1 MQDYGDLF
9 ERHCINIKATG
20 KDQFIA
26 RCPFPLHEDRIP
38 SFSFDRKGLYRCHGC
53 GRKGNAVDFAK
64 HFGEDPK
71 PFYSDDYKKPNGLI
85 NNGKAT
91 FDKQKESKQVDVALM
106 KDMAEEF
113 AENLGENYDK
123 EYYAQRV
130 GHHKGRLVFPYFD
143 KDGNVDG
150 FKYHKPNMYTEGNM
164 SKRWYLEWMIEYYP
178 RDEFLII
185 AEGEKDVLTL
195 LHKGYYAVS
204 SSCGAR
210 TVPDILKVFKEFK
223 GIIICYDN
231 DEAGRDG
238 APPMAQAIY
247 DALGIICQIAKW
259 RDGLPDKYDI
269 SDDKDGKEFAFAMD
283 QGYEFRPNPTNS
295 KKGFRVIKMGD
306 IDNENFIKPQV
317 IVRNLVE
324 ESSLTLIA
332 GGTGVG
338 KSWMSINLAC
348 CVATG
353 QPLFGHFEIDKP
365 RKVLLTQ
372 FELTDGQFKNRF
384 DLMKGS
390 FQDSSMLISQNFN
403 YVVIGEALSFT
414 NQWDNIEEV
423 LSSGEYDNGVV
434 IVDNLYT
441 STDIST
447 SDNSELTTL
456 LSIMN
461 NLMKK
466 HNIALVVVAH
476 NNKGVDKEGC
486 ISLDHIQGGA
496 MLTRFAS
503 NIFQIQSS
511 TLSGDYRV
519 AKITKVRDEECN
531 LIEIPFKLYWDTST
545 YTFIKGEIIPKEKLH
560 FLEASERWEI
570 KLVWEIKSYEGM
582 RNNPEQGGI
591 WTRDDIWRF
600 LEAENG
606 WIRNASTDVKVS
618 RFLKRVCDWGLM
630 EKVSHN
636 QYRIITTEL
645 NDE

>member
-1 MQDYGDLF
+1 MTAMDLY
-9 ERHCINIKATG
+9 EKHIKKIKRSG
-20 KDQFIA
+20 NNNYVGL
-26 RCPFPLHEDRIP
+26 CPFHDDTHQSLGFNEI
-38 SFSFDRKGLYRCHGC
+38 GLYNCFTC
-53 GRKGNAVDFAK
+53 GAKGNAISMAK
-64 HFGEDPK
+64 HFNEDPR
-71 PFYSDDYKKPNGLI
+71 PFYDKPLI
-85 NNGKAT
+85 NNGGTMVKNKTVTPKADLT
-91 FDKQKESKQVDVALM
+91 DKAKEYWS
-106 KDMAEEF
+106 
-113 AENLGENYDK
+113 NLGIKAEDDT
-123 EYYAQRV
+123 YATMLLL
-130 GHHKGRLVFPYFD
+130 GKDEKGVRTFPYFD
-143 KDGNVDG
+143 EQDRVVGIKHHKSYWEGDGTL
-150 FKYHKPNMYTEGNM
+150 K
-164 SKRWYLEWMIEYYP
+164 WYGANRIHLF
-178 RDEFLII
+178 DEDEPIYI
-185 AEGEKDVLTL
+185 CEGEPDKNRLGRTGANVLC
-195 LHKGYYAVS
+195 S
-204 SSCGAR
+204 SGGAMSI
-210 TVPDILKVFKEFK
+210 PKPLPEFK
-223 GIIICYDN
+223 KFGVIIVLDN
-231 DEAGRDG
+231 DDAGRNG
-238 APPMAQAIY
+238 SLKCAQKIY
-247 DALGIICQIAKW
+247 DELGIICEIAQW
-259 RDGLPDKYDI
+259 RDGLPSGYDI
-269 SDDKDGKEFAFAMD
+269 SDDKDWKEFAFALD
-283 QGYEFRPNPTNS
+283 QRYEFRPNPTNS
-295 KKGFRVIKMGD
+295 KKGFRVINMGD
-306 IDNENFIKPQV
+306 IDKENFIKPQV

-365 RKVLLTQ
+365 RKALLTQ

-390 FQDSSMLISQNFN
+390 FQSWNTLIAKNFE

-434 IVDNLYT
+434 IIDNLYT

-456 LSIMN
+456 LSKMN
-461 NLMKK
+461 YIMKK
-466 HNIALVVVAH
+466 YNVALVVVAH

-545 YTFIKGEIIPKEKLH
+545 YTFIKGEIISREKLH

-570 KLVWEIKSYEGM
+570 ELVRDMKSYEGTG
-582 RNNPEQGGI
+582 NNPPEGGI
-591 WTRDDIWRF
+591 WKRDDIWRF
-600 LEAENG
+600 LELEG
-606 WIRNASTDVKVS
+606 WTRSASTDVKVS

-630 EKVSHN
+630 DKVSHN
-636 QYRIITTEL
+636 HHRIITTEL

>member
-1 MQDYGDLF
+1 MVNEMTAMDLY
-9 ERHCINIKATG
+9 EKHIKKIKRSG
-20 KDQFIA
+20 NNNYVGL
-26 RCPFPLHEDRIP
+26 CPFHDDTHQSLGFNEI
-38 SFSFDRKGLYRCHGC
+38 GLYNCFTC
-53 GRKGNAVDFAK
+53 GAKGNAISMAK
-64 HFGEDPK
+64 HFNEDPR
-71 PFYSDDYKKPNGLI
+71 PFYDKPLI
-85 NNGKAT
+85 NNGGTMVKNKTVTPKADLT
-91 FDKQKESKQVDVALM
+91 DKAKEYWS
-106 KDMAEEF
+106 
-113 AENLGENYDK
+113 NLGIKAEDDT
-123 EYYAQRV
+123 YATMLLL
-130 GHHKGRLVFPYFD
+130 GKDEKGVRTFPYFD
-143 KDGNVDG
+143 EQDRVVGIKHHKSYWEGDGTL
-150 FKYHKPNMYTEGNM
+150 K
-164 SKRWYLEWMIEYYP
+164 WYGANQIHLF
-178 RDEFLII
+178 DEDEPIYI
-185 AEGEKDVLTL
+185 CEGEPDKNRLGRTGANVLC
-195 LHKGYYAVS
+195 S
-204 SSCGAR
+204 SGGAMSI
-210 TVPDILKVFKEFK
+210 PKPLPEFK
-223 GIIICYDN
+223 KFGVIIVLDN
-231 DEAGRDG
+231 DDAGRNG
-238 APPMAQAIY
+238 SLKCAQKIY
-247 DALGIICQIAKW
+247 DELGIICEIAQW
-259 RDGLPDKYDI
+259 RDGLPSGYDI
-269 SDDKDGKEFAFAMD
+269 SDDKDWKEFAFALD
-283 QGYEFRPNPTNS
+283 QRYEFRPNPTNS
-295 KKGFRVIKMGD
+295 KKGFRVINMGD
-306 IDNENFIKPQV
+306 IDKENFIKPQV

-365 RKVLLTQ
+365 RKALLTQ

-390 FQDSSMLISQNFN
+390 FQSWNTLIAKNFE

-434 IVDNLYT
+434 IIDNLYT

-456 LSIMN
+456 LSKMN
-461 NLMKK
+461 YIMKK
-466 HNIALVVVAH
+466 YNVALVVVAH

-545 YTFIKGEIIPKEKLH
+545 YTFIKGEIISREKLH

-570 KLVWEIKSYEGM
+570 ELVRDMKSYEGTG
-582 RNNPEQGGI
+582 NNPPEGGI
-591 WTRDDIWRF
+591 WKRDDIWRF
-600 LEAENG
+600 LELEG
-606 WIRNASTDVKVS
+606 WTRSASTDVKVS

-630 EKVSHN
+630 DKVSHN
-636 QYRIITTEL
+636 HHRIITTEL

>member
-1 MQDYGDLF
+1 MVNEMTAMDLY
-9 ERHCINIKATG
+9 EKHIKKIKRSG
-20 KDQFIA
+20 NNNYVGL
-26 RCPFPLHEDRIP
+26 CPFHDDTHQSLGFNEI
-38 SFSFDRKGLYRCHGC
+38 GLYNCFTC
-53 GRKGNAVDFAK
+53 GAKGNAISMAK
-64 HFGEDPK
+64 HFNEDPR
-71 PFYSDDYKKPNGLI
+71 PFYDKPLI
-85 NNGKAT
+85 NNGGTMVKNKT
-91 FDKQKESKQVDVALM
+91 VTPKPDLTDK
-106 KDMAEEF
+106 AEEY

-130 GHHKGRLVFPYFD
+130 GHHKGGLVFPYFD

-150 FKYHKPNMYTEGNM
+150 LKYHKPNLHTEGNM
-164 SKRWYLEWMIEYYP
+164 SKRWYLEWLMEYYP
-178 RDEFLII
+178 RDEFLFI
-185 AEGEKDVLTL
+185 AEGETDALTL
-195 LHKGYYAVS
+195 LNRKYSVIS
-204 SSCGAR
+204 SSGGCQSI
-210 TVPDILKVFKEFK
+210 PLILKILKEFK
-223 GIIICYDN
+223 GIIIFYDN
-231 DEAGRDG
+231 DDAGRRG
-238 APPMAQAIY
+238 AEKLAQAIY

-259 RDGLPDKYDI
+259 REGLPDKYDI
-269 SDDKDGKEFAFAMD
+269 SDDIDGKEFAFAMD
-283 QGYEFRPNPTNS
+283 QRYEFRPNPTNS
-295 KKGFRVIKMGD
+295 KKGFRVINMGD
-306 IDNENFIKPQV
+306 IDKENFIKPQV

-365 RKVLLTQ
+365 RKALLTQ

-390 FQDSSMLISQNFN
+390 FQSWNTLIAKNFE

-434 IVDNLYT
+434 IIDNLYT

-456 LSIMN
+456 LSKMN
-461 NLMKK
+461 YIMKK
-466 HNIALVVVAH
+466 YNVALVVVAH

-545 YTFIKGEIIPKEKLH
+545 YTFIKGEIISREKLH

-570 KLVWEIKSYEGM
+570 ELVRDMKSYEGTG
-582 RNNPEQGGI
+582 NNPPEGGI
-591 WTRDDIWRF
+591 WKRDDIWRF
-600 LEAENG
+600 LELEG
-606 WIRNASTDVKVS
+606 WTRSASTDVKVS

-630 EKVSHN
+630 DKVSHN
-636 QYRIITTEL
+636 HHRIITTEL

>member
-1 MQDYGDLF
+1 MS
-9 ERHCINIKATG
+9 I
-20 KDQFIA
+20 
-26 RCPFPLHEDRIP
+26 
-38 SFSFDRKGLYRCHGC
+38 
-53 GRKGNAVDFAK
+53 
-64 HFGEDPK
+64 PK
-71 PFYSDDYKKPNGLI
+71 PLP
-85 NNGKAT
+85 
-91 FDKQKESKQVDVALM
+91 
-106 KDMAEEF
+106 
-113 AENLGENYDK
+113 
-123 EYYAQRV
+123 
-130 GHHKGRLVFPYFD
+130 
-143 KDGNVDG
+143 
-150 FKYHKPNMYTEGNM
+150 
-164 SKRWYLEWMIEYYP
+164 
-178 RDEFLII
+178 
-185 AEGEKDVLTL
+185 
-195 LHKGYYAVS
+195 
-204 SSCGAR
+204 
-210 TVPDILKVFKEFK
+210 EFK
-223 GIIICYDN
+223 KFGVIIVLDN
-231 DEAGRDG
+231 DDAGRNG
-238 APPMAQAIY
+238 SLKCAQKIY
-247 DALGIICQIAKW
+247 DELGIICEIAKW
-259 RDGLPDKYDI
+259 RDGLPSGYDI
-269 SDDKDGKEFAFAMD
+269 SDDMDWKEFELAIE
-283 QGYEFRPNPTNS
+283 QRYEFRPKPTNS

-348 CVATG
+348 CIATG
-353 QPLFGHFEIDKP
+353 QPLFGHFETDKP

-390 FQDSSMLISQNFN
+390 FQSSSTLIDENFD

-414 NQWDNIEEV
+414 NQWDNIEAV
-423 LSSGEYDNGVV
+423 LSGGEYDNGVV

-441 STDIST
+441 STDISM
-447 SDNSELTTL
+447 SDNSEITIL
-456 LSIMN
+456 LSKMN
-461 NLMKK
+461 YLMKK
-466 HNIALVVVAH
+466 YNIALVVIAH

-531 LIEIPFKLYWDTST
+531 LLEIPFKLYWDAST

-582 RNNPEQGGI
+582 GNNPEQGGI

-606 WIRNASTDVKVS
+606 WIRNASNEVKVT
-618 RFLKRVCDWGLM
+618 RFLKRVCDWGLL

-636 QYRIITTEL
+636 QYRIITAEL

>member
-1 MQDYGDLF
+1 MANEVTAMDLY
-9 ERHCINIKATG
+9 EKHIKKIKRSG
-20 KDQFIA
+20 NNNYVGL
-26 RCPFPLHEDRIP
+26 CPFHNDTHQSLGFNEI
-38 SFSFDRKGLYRCHGC
+38 GLYNCFTC
-53 GRKGNAVDFAK
+53 GAKGNAISMAK
-64 HFGEDPK
+64 HFNEDPR
-71 PFYSDDYKKPNGLI
+71 PFYDKPLI
-85 NNGKAT
+85 NNGGTTVKNKTVTPKADLT
-91 FDKQKESKQVDVALM
+91 DKAKEYWS
-106 KDMAEEF
+106 
-113 AENLGENYDK
+113 NLGIKAEDDT
-123 EYYAQRV
+123 YATMLLL
-130 GHHKGRLVFPYFD
+130 GKDEKGVRTFPYFD
-143 KDGNVDG
+143 EQDRVVGIKHHKSYWEGDGTL
-150 FKYHKPNMYTEGNM
+150 K
-164 SKRWYLEWMIEYYP
+164 WYGANQIHLF
-178 RDEFLII
+178 DEDEPIYI
-185 AEGEKDVLTL
+185 CEGEPDTNRLNRTGANVLC
-195 LHKGYYAVS
+195 S
-204 SSCGAR
+204 SGGAMSI
-210 TVPDILKVFKEFK
+210 PKPLPEFK
-223 GIIICYDN
+223 KFGVIIVLDN
-231 DEAGRDG
+231 DDAGRNG
-238 APPMAQAIY
+238 SLKCAQKIY
-247 DALGIICQIAKW
+247 DELGIICEIAKW
-259 RDGLPDKYDI
+259 RDGLPSGYDI
-269 SDDKDGKEFAFAMD
+269 SDDMDWKEFELAIE
-283 QGYEFRPNPTNS
+283 QRYEFRPKPTNS

-348 CVATG
+348 CIATG
-353 QPLFGHFEIDKP
+353 QPLFGHFETDKP

-390 FQDSSMLISQNFN
+390 FQSSSTLIDENFD

-414 NQWDNIEEV
+414 NQWDNIEAV
-423 LSSGEYDNGVV
+423 LSGGEYDNGVV

-441 STDIST
+441 STDISM
-447 SDNSELTTL
+447 SDNSEITIL
-456 LSIMN
+456 LSKMN
-461 NLMKK
+461 YLMKK
-466 HNIALVVVAH
+466 YNIALVVIAH

-531 LIEIPFKLYWDTST
+531 LLEIPFKLYWDAST

-582 RNNPEQGGI
+582 GNNPEQGGI

-606 WIRNASTDVKVS
+606 WIRNASNEVKVT
-618 RFLKRVCDWGLM
+618 RFLKRVCDWGLL

-636 QYRIITTEL
+636 QYRIITAEL

>member
-1 MQDYGDLF
+1 MVNEMEVMDLF
-9 ERHCINIKATG
+9 QKHVENVRPSGNNNYVG
-20 KDQFIA
+20 L
-26 RCPFPLHEDRIP
+26 CPYHDDSKH
-38 SFSFDRKGLYRCHGC
+38 SFSFKGDSVGKFVCFAC
-53 GRKGNAVDFAK
+53 GAKGNAIKFAQDM
-64 HFGEDPK
+64 GEDPR
-71 PFYSDDYKKPNGLI
+71 PFYDKPLI
-85 NNGKAT
+85 NNGGTAIKTQRKRRKTDLTDKA
-91 FDKQKESKQVDVALM
+91 KEYWS
-106 KDMAEEF
+106 
-113 AENLGENYDK
+113 NLGIKAEDDT
-123 EYYAQRV
+123 YATMLLL
-130 GHHKGRLVFPYFD
+130 GKDEKGVRTFPYFD
-143 KDGNVDG
+143 EQDRVVGIKHHKSYWEGDGTL
-150 FKYHKPNMYTEGNM
+150 K
-164 SKRWYLEWMIEYYP
+164 WYGANRIHLF
-178 RDEFLII
+178 DEDEPIYI
-185 AEGEKDVLTL
+185 CEGEPDKNRLGRTGANVLC
-195 LHKGYYAVS
+195 S
-204 SSCGAR
+204 SGGAMSI
-210 TVPDILKVFKEFK
+210 PKPLPEFK
-223 GIIICYDN
+223 KFGVIIVLDN
-231 DEAGRDG
+231 DDAGRNG
-238 APPMAQAIY
+238 SLKCAQKIY
-247 DALGIICQIAKW
+247 DELGIICEIAKW
-259 RDGLPDKYDI
+259 RDGLPSGYDI
-269 SDDKDGKEFAFAMD
+269 SDDMDWKEFELAIE
-283 QGYEFRPNPTNS
+283 QRYEFRPKPTNS

-348 CVATG
+348 CIATG
-353 QPLFGHFEIDKP
+353 QPLFGHFETDKP

-390 FQDSSMLISQNFN
+390 FQSSSTLIDENFD

-414 NQWDNIEEV
+414 NQWDNIEAV
-423 LSSGEYDNGVV
+423 LSGGEYDNGVV

-441 STDIST
+441 STDISM
-447 SDNSELTTL
+447 SDNSEITIL
-456 LSIMN
+456 LSKMN
-461 NLMKK
+461 YLMKK
-466 HNIALVVVAH
+466 YNIALVVIAH

-531 LIEIPFKLYWDTST
+531 LLEIPFKLYWDAST

-582 RNNPEQGGI
+582 GNNPEQGGI

-606 WIRNASTDVKVS
+606 WIRNASNEVKVT
-618 RFLKRVCDWGLM
+618 RFLKRVCDWGLL

-636 QYRIITTEL
+636 QYRIITAEL

>member
-1 MQDYGDLF
+1 MTAMDLY
-9 ERHCINIKATG
+9 EKHIKKIKRSG
-20 KDQFIA
+20 NNNYVGL
-26 RCPFPLHEDRIP
+26 CPFHDDTHQSLGFNEI
-38 SFSFDRKGLYRCHGC
+38 GLYNCFTC
-53 GRKGNAVDFAK
+53 GAKGNAISMAK
-64 HFGEDPK
+64 HFNEDPR
-71 PFYSDDYKKPNGLI
+71 PFYDKPLI
-85 NNGKAT
+85 NNGGTTVKNKTVTPKADLT
-91 FDKQKESKQVDVALM
+91 DKAKEYWS
-106 KDMAEEF
+106 
-113 AENLGENYDK
+113 NLGIKAEDDT
-123 EYYAQRV
+123 YATMLLL
-130 GHHKGRLVFPYFD
+130 GKDEKGVRTFPYFD
-143 KDGNVDG
+143 EQDRVVGIKHHKSYWEGDGTL
-150 FKYHKPNMYTEGNM
+150 K
-164 SKRWYLEWMIEYYP
+164 WYGANQIHLF
-178 RDEFLII
+178 DEDEPIYI
-185 AEGEKDVLTL
+185 CEGEPDTNRLNRTGANVLC
-195 LHKGYYAVS
+195 S
-204 SSCGAR
+204 SGGAMSI
-210 TVPDILKVFKEFK
+210 PKPLPEFK
-223 GIIICYDN
+223 KFGVIIVLDN
-231 DEAGRDG
+231 DDAGRNG
-238 APPMAQAIY
+238 SLKCAQKIY
-247 DALGIICQIAKW
+247 DELGIICEIAKW
-259 RDGLPDKYDI
+259 RDGLPSGYDI
-269 SDDKDGKEFAFAMD
+269 SDDMDWKEFELAIE
-283 QGYEFRPNPTNS
+283 QRYEFRPKPTNS
-295 KKGFRVIKMGD
+295 KKGFRVINMGD
-306 IDNENFIKPQV
+306 IDKENFIKPQV

-365 RKVLLTQ
+365 RKALLTQ

-390 FQDSSMLISQNFN
+390 FQSSSTLIDENFD

-414 NQWDNIEEV
+414 NQWDNIEAV
-423 LSSGEYDNGVV
+423 LSGGEYDNGVV

-441 STDIST
+441 STDISM
-447 SDNSELTTL
+447 SDNSEITIL
-456 LSIMN
+456 LSKMN
-461 NLMKK
+461 YLMKK
-466 HNIALVVVAH
+466 YNIALVVIAH

-531 LIEIPFKLYWDTST
+531 LLEIPFKLYWDAST

-582 RNNPEQGGI
+582 GNNPEQGGI

-606 WIRNASTDVKVS
+606 WIRNASNEVKVT

>member
-1 MQDYGDLF
+1 MVSEMEVMDLF
-9 ERHCINIKATG
+9 QKHVENIRQSG
-20 KDQFIA
+20 NDNHVGL
-26 RCPFPLHEDRIP
+26 CPYHDDSKS
-38 SFSFDRKGLYRCHGC
+38 SFSFKGDNTGKFVCFAC
-53 GRKGNAVDFAK
+53 GAKGNAIKFAQDM
-64 HFGEDPK
+64 GEDPR
-71 PFYSDDYKKPNGLI
+71 PFYDKPLI
-85 NNGKAT
+85 NNGGTAIKTQRKRRKTDLTDKA
-91 FDKQKESKQVDVALM
+91 KEYWS
-106 KDMAEEF
+106 
-113 AENLGENYDK
+113 NLGIKAEDDT
-123 EYYAQRV
+123 YATMLLL
-130 GHHKGRLVFPYFD
+130 GKDEKGVRTFPYFD
-143 KDGNVDG
+143 EQDRVVGIKHHKSYWEGDGTL
-150 FKYHKPNMYTEGNM
+150 K
-164 SKRWYLEWMIEYYP
+164 WYGANRIHLF
-178 RDEFLII
+178 DEDEPIYI
-185 AEGEKDVLTL
+185 CEGEPDKNRLGRTGANVLC
-195 LHKGYYAVS
+195 S
-204 SSCGAR
+204 SGGAMSI
-210 TVPDILKVFKEFK
+210 PKPLPEFK
-223 GIIICYDN
+223 KFGVIIVLDN
-231 DEAGRDG
+231 DDAGRNG
-238 APPMAQAIY
+238 SLKCAQKIY
-247 DALGIICQIAKW
+247 DELGIICEIAKW
-259 RDGLPDKYDI
+259 RDGLPSGYDI
-269 SDDKDGKEFAFAMD
+269 SDDMDWKEFELAIE
-283 QGYEFRPNPTNS
+283 QRYEFRPKPTNS

-348 CVATG
+348 CIATG
-353 QPLFGHFEIDKP
+353 QPLFGHFETDKP

-390 FQDSSMLISQNFN
+390 FQSSSTLIDENFD

-414 NQWDNIEEV
+414 NQWDNIEAV
-423 LSSGEYDNGVV
+423 LSGGEYDNGVV

-441 STDIST
+441 STDISM
-447 SDNSELTTL
+447 SDNSEITIL
-456 LSIMN
+456 LSKMN
-461 NLMKK
+461 YLMKK
-466 HNIALVVVAH
+466 YNIALVVIAH

-531 LIEIPFKLYWDTST
+531 LLEIPFKLYWDAST

-582 RNNPEQGGI
+582 GNNPEQGGI

-606 WIRNASTDVKVS
+606 WIRNASNEVKVT
-618 RFLKRVCDWGLM
+618 RFLKRVCDWGLL

-636 QYRIITTEL
+636 QYRIITAEL

>member
-1 MQDYGDLF
+1 MTAMDLY
-9 ERHCINIKATG
+9 EKHIKKIKRSG
-20 KDQFIA
+20 NNNYVGL
-26 RCPFPLHEDRIP
+26 CPFHDDTHQSLGFNEI
-38 SFSFDRKGLYRCHGC
+38 GLYNCFTC
-53 GRKGNAVDFAK
+53 GAKGNAISMAK
-64 HFGEDPK
+64 HFNEDPR
-71 PFYSDDYKKPNGLI
+71 PFYDKPLI
-85 NNGKAT
+85 NNGGTMVKNKTVTPKADLT
-91 FDKQKESKQVDVALM
+91 DKAKEYWS
-106 KDMAEEF
+106 
-113 AENLGENYDK
+113 NLGIKAEDDT
-123 EYYAQRV
+123 YATMLLL
-130 GHHKGRLVFPYFD
+130 GKDEKGVRTFPYFD
-143 KDGNVDG
+143 EQDRVVGIKHHKSYWEGDGTL
-150 FKYHKPNMYTEGNM
+150 K
-164 SKRWYLEWMIEYYP
+164 WYGANQIHLF
-178 RDEFLII
+178 DEDEPIYI
-185 AEGEKDVLTL
+185 CEGEPDTNRLNRTGANVLC
-195 LHKGYYAVS
+195 S
-204 SSCGAR
+204 SGGAMSI
-210 TVPDILKVFKEFK
+210 PKPLPEFK
-223 GIIICYDN
+223 KFGVIIVLDN
-231 DEAGRDG
+231 DDAGRNG
-238 APPMAQAIY
+238 SLKCAQKIY
-247 DALGIICQIAKW
+247 DELGIICEIAKW
-259 RDGLPDKYDI
+259 RDGLPSGYDI
-269 SDDKDGKEFAFAMD
+269 SDDMDWKEFELAIE
-283 QGYEFRPNPTNS
+283 QRYEFRPKPTNS

-348 CVATG
+348 CIATG
-353 QPLFGHFEIDKP
+353 QPLFGHFETDKP

-390 FQDSSMLISQNFN
+390 FQSSSTLIDENFD

-414 NQWDNIEEV
+414 NQWDNIEAV
-423 LSSGEYDNGVV
+423 LSGGEYDNGVV

-441 STDIST
+441 STDISM
-447 SDNSELTTL
+447 SDNSEITIL
-456 LSIMN
+456 LSKMN
-461 NLMKK
+461 YLMKK
-466 HNIALVVVAH
+466 YNIALVVIAH

-531 LIEIPFKLYWDTST
+531 LLEIPFKLYWDAST

-582 RNNPEQGGI
+582 GNNPEQGGI

-606 WIRNASTDVKVS
+606 WIRNASNEVKVT
-618 RFLKRVCDWGLM
+618 RFLKRVCDWGLL

-636 QYRIITTEL
+636 QYRIITAEL

>member
-1 MQDYGDLF
+1 MVNEMTAMDLY
-9 ERHCINIKATG
+9 EKHIKKIKRSG
-20 KDQFIA
+20 NNNYVGL
-26 RCPFPLHEDRIP
+26 CPFHDDTHQSLGFNEI
-38 SFSFDRKGLYRCHGC
+38 GLYNCFTC
-53 GRKGNAVDFAK
+53 GAKGNAISMAK
-64 HFGEDPK
+64 HFNEDPR
-71 PFYSDDYKKPNGLI
+71 PFYDKPLI
-85 NNGKAT
+85 NNGGTMVKNKTVTPKADLT
-91 FDKQKESKQVDVALM
+91 DKAKEYWS
-106 KDMAEEF
+106 
-113 AENLGENYDK
+113 NLGIKAEDDT
-123 EYYAQRV
+123 YATMLLL
-130 GHHKGRLVFPYFD
+130 GKDEKGVRTFPYFD
-143 KDGNVDG
+143 EQDRVVGIKHHKSYWEGDGTL
-150 FKYHKPNMYTEGNM
+150 K
-164 SKRWYLEWMIEYYP
+164 WYGANQIHLF
-178 RDEFLII
+178 DEDEPIYI
-185 AEGEKDVLTL
+185 CEGEPDTNRLNRTGANVLC
-195 LHKGYYAVS
+195 S
-204 SSCGAR
+204 SGGAMSI
-210 TVPDILKVFKEFK
+210 PKPLPEFK
-223 GIIICYDN
+223 KFGVIIVLDN
-231 DEAGRDG
+231 DDAGRNG
-238 APPMAQAIY
+238 SLKCAQKIY
-247 DALGIICQIAKW
+247 DELGIICEIAKW
-259 RDGLPDKYDI
+259 RDGLPSGYDI
-269 SDDKDGKEFAFAMD
+269 SDDMDWKEFELAIE
-283 QGYEFRPNPTNS
+283 QRYEFRPKPTNS

-348 CVATG
+348 CIATG
-353 QPLFGHFEIDKP
+353 QPLFGHFETDKP

-390 FQDSSMLISQNFN
+390 FQSSSTLIDENFD

-414 NQWDNIEEV
+414 NQWDNIEAV
-423 LSSGEYDNGVV
+423 LSGGEYDNGVV

-441 STDIST
+441 STDISM
-447 SDNSELTTL
+447 SDNSEITIL
-456 LSIMN
+456 LSKMN
-461 NLMKK
+461 YLMKK
-466 HNIALVVVAH
+466 YNIALVVIAH

-531 LIEIPFKLYWDTST
+531 LLEIPFKLYWDAST

-582 RNNPEQGGI
+582 GNNPEQGGI

-606 WIRNASTDVKVS
+606 WIRNASNEVKVT
-618 RFLKRVCDWGLM
+618 RFLKRVCDWGLL

-636 QYRIITTEL
+636 QYRIITAEL

>member
-1 MQDYGDLF
+1 MVSEMEVMDLF
-9 ERHCINIKATG
+9 QKHVENIRQSG
-20 KDQFIA
+20 NDNHVGL
-26 RCPFPLHEDRIP
+26 CPYHDDSKS
-38 SFSFDRKGLYRCHGC
+38 SFSFKGDNTGKFVCFAC
-53 GRKGNAVDFAK
+53 GAKGNAIKFAQDM
-64 HFGEDPK
+64 GEDPR
-71 PFYSDDYKKPNGLI
+71 PFYDKPLI
-85 NNGKAT
+85 NNGGTAIKTQRKRRKTDLTDKA
-91 FDKQKESKQVDVALM
+91 KEYWS
-106 KDMAEEF
+106 
-113 AENLGENYDK
+113 NLGIKAEDDT
-123 EYYAQRV
+123 YATMLLL
-130 GHHKGRLVFPYFD
+130 GKDEKGVRTFPYFD
-143 KDGNVDG
+143 EQDRVVGIKHHKSYWEGDGTL
-150 FKYHKPNMYTEGNM
+150 K
-164 SKRWYLEWMIEYYP
+164 WYGANRIHLF
-178 RDEFLII
+178 DEDEPIYI
-185 AEGEKDVLTL
+185 CEGEPDKNRLGRTGANVLC
-195 LHKGYYAVS
+195 S
-204 SSCGAR
+204 SGGAMSI
-210 TVPDILKVFKEFK
+210 PKPLPEFK
-223 GIIICYDN
+223 KFGVIIVLDN
-231 DEAGRDG
+231 DDAGRNG
-238 APPMAQAIY
+238 SLKCAQKIY
-247 DALGIICQIAKW
+247 DELGIICEIAKW
-259 RDGLPDKYDI
+259 RDGLPSGYDI
-269 SDDKDGKEFAFAMD
+269 SDDMDWKEFELAIE
-283 QGYEFRPNPTNS
+283 QRYEFRPKPTNS

-353 QPLFGHFEIDKP
+353 LPLFGHFEIDKP
-365 RKVLLTQ
+365 RKALLTQ

-390 FQDSSMLISQNFN
+390 FQSSSTLIDENFD

-414 NQWDNIEEV
+414 NQWDNIEAV
-423 LSSGEYDNGVV
+423 LSGGEYDNGVV

-441 STDIST
+441 STDISM
-447 SDNSELTTL
+447 SDNSEITIL
-456 LSIMN
+456 LSKMN
-461 NLMKK
+461 YLMKK
-466 HNIALVVVAH
+466 YNIALVVIAH

-531 LIEIPFKLYWDTST
+531 LLEIPFKLYWDAST

-582 RNNPEQGGI
+582 GNNPEQGGI

-606 WIRNASTDVKVS
+606 WIRNASNEVKVT
-618 RFLKRVCDWGLM
+618 RFLKRVCDWGLL

-636 QYRIITTEL
+636 QYRIITAEL

>member
-1 MQDYGDLF
+1 MTAMDLY
-9 ERHCINIKATG
+9 EKHIKKIKRSG
-20 KDQFIA
+20 NNNYVGL
-26 RCPFPLHEDRIP
+26 CPFHDDTHQSLGFNEI
-38 SFSFDRKGLYRCHGC
+38 GLYNCFTC
-53 GRKGNAVDFAK
+53 GAKGNAISMAK
-64 HFGEDPK
+64 HFNEDPR
-71 PFYSDDYKKPNGLI
+71 PFYDKPLI
-85 NNGKAT
+85 NNGGTTVKNKTVTPKADLT
-91 FDKQKESKQVDVALM
+91 DKAKEYWS
-106 KDMAEEF
+106 
-113 AENLGENYDK
+113 NLGIKAEDDT
-123 EYYAQRV
+123 YATMLLL
-130 GHHKGRLVFPYFD
+130 GKDEKGVRTFPYFD
-143 KDGNVDG
+143 EQDRVVGIKHHKSYWEGDGTL
-150 FKYHKPNMYTEGNM
+150 K
-164 SKRWYLEWMIEYYP
+164 WYGANQIHLF
-178 RDEFLII
+178 DEDEPIYI
-185 AEGEKDVLTL
+185 CEGEPDTNRLNRTGANVLC
-195 LHKGYYAVS
+195 S
-204 SSCGAR
+204 SGGAMSI
-210 TVPDILKVFKEFK
+210 PKPLPEFK
-223 GIIICYDN
+223 KFGVIIVLDN
-231 DEAGRDG
+231 DDAGRNG
-238 APPMAQAIY
+238 SLKCAQKIY
-247 DALGIICQIAKW
+247 DELGIICEIAKW
-259 RDGLPDKYDI
+259 RDGLPSGYDI
-269 SDDKDGKEFAFAMD
+269 SDDMDWKEFELAIE
-283 QGYEFRPNPTNS
+283 QRYEFRPKPTNS

-348 CVATG
+348 CIATG
-353 QPLFGHFEIDKP
+353 QPLFGHFETDKP

-390 FQDSSMLISQNFN
+390 FQSSSTLIDENFD

-414 NQWDNIEEV
+414 NQWDNIEAV
-423 LSSGEYDNGVV
+423 LSGGEYDNGVV

-441 STDIST
+441 STDISM
-447 SDNSELTTL
+447 SDNSEITIL
-456 LSIMN
+456 LSKMN
-461 NLMKK
+461 YLMKK
-466 HNIALVVVAH
+466 YNIALVVIAH

-531 LIEIPFKLYWDTST
+531 LLEIPFKLYWDTSI

-582 RNNPEQGGI
+582 GNNPEQGGI

-606 WIRNASTDVKVS
+606 WIRNASNEVKVT
-618 RFLKRVCDWGLM
+618 RFLKRVCDWGLL

-636 QYRIITTEL
+636 QYRIITAEL

>member
-1 MQDYGDLF
+1 MTAMDLY
-9 ERHCINIKATG
+9 EKHIKKIKRSG
-20 KDQFIA
+20 NNNYVGL
-26 RCPFPLHEDRIP
+26 CPFHNDTHQSLGFNEI
-38 SFSFDRKGLYRCHGC
+38 GLYNCFTC
-53 GRKGNAVDFAK
+53 GAKGNAISMAK
-64 HFGEDPK
+64 HFNEDPR
-71 PFYSDDYKKPNGLI
+71 PFYDKPLI
-85 NNGKAT
+85 NNGGTTVKNKTVTPKADLT
-91 FDKQKESKQVDVALM
+91 DKAKEYWS
-106 KDMAEEF
+106 
-113 AENLGENYDK
+113 NLGIKAEDDT
-123 EYYAQRV
+123 YATMLLL
-130 GHHKGRLVFPYFD
+130 GKDEKGVRTFPYFD
-143 KDGNVDG
+143 EQDRVVGIKHHKSYWEGDGTL
-150 FKYHKPNMYTEGNM
+150 K
-164 SKRWYLEWMIEYYP
+164 WYGANQIHLF
-178 RDEFLII
+178 DEDEPIYI
-185 AEGEKDVLTL
+185 CEGEPDTNRLNRTGANVLC
-195 LHKGYYAVS
+195 S
-204 SSCGAR
+204 SGGAMSI
-210 TVPDILKVFKEFK
+210 PKPLPEFK
-223 GIIICYDN
+223 KFGVIIVLDN
-231 DEAGRDG
+231 DDAGRNG
-238 APPMAQAIY
+238 SLKCAQKIY
-247 DALGIICQIAKW
+247 DELGIICEIAKW
-259 RDGLPDKYDI
+259 RDGLPSGYDI
-269 SDDKDGKEFAFAMD
+269 SDDMDWKEFELAIE
-283 QGYEFRPNPTNS
+283 QRYEFRPKPTNS

-348 CVATG
+348 CIATG
-353 QPLFGHFEIDKP
+353 QPLFGHFETDKP

-390 FQDSSMLISQNFN
+390 FQSSSTLIDENFD

-414 NQWDNIEEV
+414 NQWDNIEAV
-423 LSSGEYDNGVV
+423 LSGGEYDNGVV

-441 STDIST
+441 STDISM
-447 SDNSELTTL
+447 SDNSEITIL
-456 LSIMN
+456 LSKMN
-461 NLMKK
+461 YLMKK
-466 HNIALVVVAH
+466 YNIALVVIAH

-531 LIEIPFKLYWDTST
+531 LLEIPFKLYWDTST
-545 YTFIKGEIIPKEKLH
+545 YTFIKGEIISREKLH

-582 RNNPEQGGI
+582 GNNPEQGGI

-606 WIRNASTDVKVS
+606 WIRNASNEVKVT
-618 RFLKRVCDWGLM
+618 RFLKRVCDWGLL

-636 QYRIITTEL
+636 QYRIITAEL

>member
-1 MQDYGDLF
+1 MANEVTAMDLY
-9 ERHCINIKATG
+9 EKHIKKIKRSG
-20 KDQFIA
+20 NNNYVGL
-26 RCPFPLHEDRIP
+26 CPFHDDTHQSLGFNEI
-38 SFSFDRKGLYRCHGC
+38 GLYNCFTC
-53 GRKGNAVDFAK
+53 GAKGNAISMAK
-64 HFGEDPK
+64 HFNEDPR
-71 PFYSDDYKKPNGLI
+71 PFYDKPLI
-85 NNGKAT
+85 NNGGTTVKNKT
-91 FDKQKESKQVDVALM
+91 VTPKPDLTDK
-106 KDMAEEF
+106 AEEY

-130 GHHKGRLVFPYFD
+130 GHHKGGLVFPYFD

-150 FKYHKPNMYTEGNM
+150 LKYHKPNLHTEGNM
-164 SKRWYLEWMIEYYP
+164 SKRWYLEWLMEYYP
-178 RDEFLII
+178 RDEFLFI
-185 AEGEKDVLTL
+185 AEGETDALTL
-195 LHKGYYAVS
+195 LNRKYSVIS
-204 SSCGAR
+204 SSGGCQSI
-210 TVPDILKVFKEFK
+210 PLILKILKEFK
-223 GIIICYDN
+223 GIIIFYDN
-231 DEAGRDG
+231 DDAGRRG
-238 APPMAQAIY
+238 AEKLAQAIY

-259 RDGLPDKYDI
+259 REGLPDKYDI
-269 SDDKDGKEFAFAMD
+269 SDDIDGKEFAFAMD
-283 QGYEFRPNPTNS
+283 QRYEFRPNSTNS
-295 KKGFRVIKMGD
+295 KKGFRVINMGD
-306 IDNENFIKPQV
+306 IDKENFIKPQV

-353 QPLFGHFEIDKP
+353 LPLFGHFEIDKP
-365 RKVLLTQ
+365 RKALLTQ

-390 FQDSSMLISQNFN
+390 FQSSSTLIDENFD

-414 NQWDNIEEV
+414 NQWDNIEAV
-423 LSSGEYDNGVV
+423 LSGGEYDNGVV

-441 STDIST
+441 STDISM
-447 SDNSELTTL
+447 SDNSEITIL
-456 LSIMN
+456 LSKMN
-461 NLMKK
+461 YLMKK
-466 HNIALVVVAH
+466 YNIALVVIAH

-531 LIEIPFKLYWDTST
+531 LLEIPFKLYWDAST

-582 RNNPEQGGI
+582 GNNPEQGGI

-606 WIRNASTDVKVS
+606 WIRNASNEVKVT
-618 RFLKRVCDWGLM
+618 RFLKRVCDWGLL

-636 QYRIITTEL
+636 QYRIITAEL